1 MMEVVVKTRAI
12 RQSSSQT
19 VTLQVTEKSDDL
31 SIRFDTVL
39 ALNRQTD
46 AQRDRIG
53 KTVHDLHA

>member
-1 MMEVVVKTRAI
+1 M
-12 RQSSSQT
+12 QSSSQT

>member
-39 ALNRQTD
+39 ALDRQTD